1 MNMSEQQITLK
12 KVTDLR
18 VDGSN
23 QPIRYRIPAY
33 QRGYRWEPQQVIQ
46 LLEDIRDFTK
56 RENPQPEEFYCLQPL
71 VLRLNED
78 GAFEVV
84 DGQQRLTTLLLI
96 LRHFNDRLSMRFQ
109 QTLYSLEY
117 ETRPELVEFLEKQT
131 NERAKGN
138 IDFFHIAQA
147 ITAIETWFE
156 SHESEVEAIKSALM
170 NQAKVIWFQLAAD
183 EDPVDAF
190 TRLNVGKIPLSN
202 GELIRALFL
211 RRSMNSNGAAPSLLQ
226 IALEWDQLEKALQ
239 DNDFWCFLSNDTG
252 QRGNR
257 IGFLFDLIARED
269 GMRPSTDAYATF
281 YYFSKKLNER
291 SADIEKEWL
300 AVKRAFMQLEE
311 WFRDRRLY
319 HLVGFLIWSG
329 MDVNELRKLAEKSTK
344 SAFKE
349 SLRGRIFER
358 AMKGNVNSPGVGE
371 SLREHIANKVTTLE
385 YGRHSA
391 QIRSILLLFNLATL
405 LSNLASNL
413 RFQFEGFKTER
424 WDIEHVR
431 SVGSARPLRLTVQR
445 EWLSHC
451 QGYLNI
457 SADAPALIAEISKF
471 MGLTHVEATDARF
484 EVLYESVLKH
494 FHELNENEPD
504 NSIANL
510 VLLDEKTNRSYK
522 NAVFAIKRQRILAL
536 DRDGIF
542 VPLCTRN
549 VFLKCY
555 SPQVEHAM
563 FWTEPDGEGYLTAVI
578 ETLRNFFEGGWVHE

>member
-1 MNMSEQQITLK
+1 
-12 KVTDLR
+12 
-18 VDGSN
+18 
-23 QPIRYRIPAY
+23 
-33 QRGYRWEPQQVIQ
+33 
-46 LLEDIRDFTK
+46 
-56 RENPQPEEFYCLQPL
+56 
-71 VLRLNED
+71 
-78 GAFEVV
+78 V

-96 LRHFNDRLSMRFQ
+96 LRHFNDRQAPRYKQ
-109 QTLYSLEY
+109 KLYSLKY
-117 ETRPELVEFLEKQT
+117 ETRPDLVEFLENQSD
-131 NERAKGN
+131 EQAKSN
-138 IDFFHIAQA
+138 IDFFHISQA
-147 ITAIETWFE
+147 VKTIETWFE
-156 SHESEVEAIKSALM
+156 SHESEVEAVKSALM

-183 EDPVDAF
+183 EVPVDAF
-190 TRLNVGKIPLSN
+190 TRLNVGKIPLNN

-211 RRSMNSNGAAPSLLQ
+211 RRSKNAKGVSSSQLQ

-239 DNDFWCFLSNDTG
+239 DNDFWCFLSNDTE

-281 YYFSKKLNER
+281 YYFSKKLNDR

-311 WFRDRRLY
+311 WFKDRRLY
-319 HLVGFLIWSG
+319 HLVGFLIWTG
-329 MDVNELRKLAEKSTK
+329 MDVNELRKLAEMSTK

-349 SLRGRIFER
+349 SLRTRILER
-358 AMKGNVNSPGVGE
+358 TMKGNANGAGVGE
-371 SLREHIANKVTTLE
+371 SLRELIANKVETLE

-391 QIRSILLLFNLATL
+391 QIRPILLLFNLATL
-405 LSNLASNL
+405 LGNRASNL

-431 SVGSARPLRLTVQR
+431 SVASARPLRLTVQR

-457 SADAPALIAEISKF
+457 SADAPALLAQIAEF

-494 FHELNENEPD
+494 FQELNEEEPD

-522 NAVFAIKRQRILAL
+522 NAVFAVKRQRILAL

-549 VFLKCY
+549 AFLKCY
-555 SPQVEHAM
+555 SQQVEHAM
-563 FWTEPDGEGYLTAVI
+563 FWTDVDGDGYRMAVI
-578 ETLRNFFEGGWVHE
+578 ETLQNFFEGGWVHE

>member
-1 MNMSEQQITLK
+1 MTEQKITLK

-18 VDGSN
+18 VDDDD

-33 QRGYRWEPQQVIQ
+33 QRGYRWESQQVTQ
-46 LLEDIRDFTK
+46 LLEDIRDFTQ
-56 RENPQPEEFYCLQPL
+56 RESPQPEEFYCLQPL
-71 VLRLNED
+71 VLRLNDD

-96 LRHFNDRLSMRFQ
+96 LRHFNDRLAVRYQ
-109 QTLYSLEY
+109 QRLYSLEY
-117 ETRPELVEFLEKQT
+117 ETRPGLVEFLERPSD
-131 NERAKGN
+131 ERAKSN

-147 ITAIETWFE
+147 VKTIETWFE
-156 SHESEVEAIKSALM
+156 SRESEVEAIKSALI

-211 RRSMNSNGAAPSLLQ
+211 RRSKNNKGSASSQLQ

-239 DNDFWCFLSNDTG
+239 DNEFWCFLSNDTEL
-252 QRGNR
+252 RGNR

-281 YYFSKKLNER
+281 YYFSKRLNDR

-300 AVKRAFMQLEE
+300 GVKRAFMQLEE
-311 WFRDRRLY
+311 WFKDRRLY
-319 HLVGFLIWSG
+319 HLVGFLIWAG
-329 MDVNELRKLAEKSTK
+329 MDVNDLRKMAEKSTK
-344 SAFKE
+344 RDFKE
-349 SLRGRIFER
+349 SLRAKILER
-358 AMKGNVNSPGVGE
+358 TMKGSANGVAVGDAM
-371 SLREHIANKVTTLE
+371 RELIADKVETLE
-385 YGRHSA
+385 YGKHNA
-391 QIRSILLLFNLATL
+391 PIRAILLLFNLATL
-405 LSNLASNL
+405 VGNKASNL

-431 SVGSARPLRLTVQR
+431 SVASARPLRLTVQR
-445 EWLSHC
+445 EWLMHC
-451 QGYLNI
+451 QGYLTI
-457 SADAPALIAEISKF
+457 AAEAPELLAEIAQF
-471 MGLTHVEATDARF
+471 MGLSHVEATDVRF
-484 EVLYESVLKH
+484 EVLYEGVLKH
-494 FHELNENEPD
+494 FQELDEEDPD

-510 VLLDEKTNRSYK
+510 VLLDANTNRSYK
-522 NAVFAIKRQRILAL
+522 NAVFAVKRQRVLAL

-549 VFLKCY
+549 AFLKCY
-555 SPQVEHAM
+555 SSQVKHAM
-563 FWTEPDGEGYLTAVI
+563 FWTQADGEGYRMALV
-578 ETLRNFFEGGWVHE
+578 ETLQHFFEGEWVHE

>member
-1 MNMSEQQITLK
+1 MTEQHITQT

-18 VDGSN
+18 VDDTD

-33 QRGYRWEPQQVIQ
+33 QRGYRWEPQQVSQ
-46 LLEDIRDFTK
+46 LLEDIRDFTQ
-56 RENPQPEEFYCLQPL
+56 RENPQPKEFYCLQPL
-71 VLRLNED
+71 VLRRNYD

-96 LRHFNDRLSMRFQ
+96 LRHFNDRLAVRYQ
-109 QTLYSLEY
+109 QKLYSLEY
-117 ETRPELVEFLEKQT
+117 ETRPGLIEFLE
-131 NERAKGN
+131 NPSDDRAMSN

-147 ITAIETWFE
+147 VQTIETWFA
-156 SHESEVEAIKSALM
+156 SRESEVEAIKSALM
-170 NQAKVIWFQLAAD
+170 NQAEVIWFQLAAD

-211 RRSMNSNGAAPSLLQ
+211 RRSKNTKSASSSQLQ

-239 DNDFWCFLSNDTG
+239 DNDFWCFLSNDTE

-281 YYFSKKLNER
+281 YYFSNELNDG
-291 SADIEKEWL
+291 SADIEREWL

-311 WFRDRRLY
+311 WFKDRRLY

-349 SLRGRIFER
+349 SLRTRILER
-358 AMKGNVNSPGVGE
+358 TMKGNANGAGIGE
-371 SLREHIANKVTTLE
+371 SLRALITNKVETLE

-391 QIRSILLLFNLATL
+391 QIRPVLLLFNLATL
-405 LSNLASNL
+405 LANKASNL

-431 SVGSARPLRLTVQR
+431 SVASARPLRLTVQR
-445 EWLSHC
+445 EWLLHC
-451 QGYLNI
+451 QGYLNN
-457 SADAPALIAEISKF
+457 SADAPELLAEIAEF
-471 MGLTHVEATDARF
+471 MSLTHVEATDSRF
-484 EVLYESVLKH
+484 EVIYESVLKH
-494 FHELNENEPD
+494 FHELDEEEPD

-522 NAVFAIKRQRILAL
+522 NAVFAVKRQRILAL

-549 VFLKCY
+549 AFLKCY

-563 FWTEPDGEGYLTAVI
+563 FWTEADGDGYRMAVI
-578 ETLRNFFEGGWVHE
+578 ETLQNFFEGGWVHE